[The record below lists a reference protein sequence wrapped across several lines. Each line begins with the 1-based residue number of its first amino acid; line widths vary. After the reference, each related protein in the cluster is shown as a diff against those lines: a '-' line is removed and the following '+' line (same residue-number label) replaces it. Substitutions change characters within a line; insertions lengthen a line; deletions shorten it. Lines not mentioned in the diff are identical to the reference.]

1 MSALGLTALCV
12 FSVLLGLILHH
23 AHATNGRNFIT
34 DAVNSVFGSI
44 PRITIQKGPSDSKE

>member
-34 DAVNSVFGSI
+34 DAVNRVFGSI